1 MTATLFLEEER
12 ERISG
17 KLIIMGNGEEK
28 MKRHS
33 LFTSHLRPQ
42 PLDCYT

>member
-1 MTATLFLEEER
+1 MNVAVFLEEER

-17 KLIIMGNGEEK
+17 KLIIMGNRKEK

-33 LFTSHLRPQ
+33 LFTSHLMLQ
-42 PLDCYT
+42 PLN